1 MIKRSSF
8 EKEVKSIVKQ
18 LAELYHPEKVI
29 LFGSLLED
37 RAEPKDIDLFIIKKN
52 PPHMGVDRIRELDRL
67 IKYKLATDFIVY
79 TPEEVEER
87 IGMGDPFV
95 RGIIE
100 KGSVLY
106 EKRNSNKSNGSSRK
120 DKNLS

>member
-1 MIKRSSF
+1 MIKRNAF
-8 EKEVKSIVKQ
+8 KREVKSIVKQ

-37 RAEPKDIDLFIIKKN
+37 KTEPKDIDLFIIKKK
-52 PPHMGVDRIRELDRL
+52 PPHIGVDRIRELDRL

-79 TPEEVEER
+79 TPEEVKER
-87 IGMGDPFV
+87 VGMGDPFV

-106 EKRNSNKSNGSSRK
+106 EKQ
-120 DKNLS
+120 